1 MTKYA
6 QQILDLVL
14 CSTEHPTAEQIFL
27 QMKQKNSKI
36 AQATVYNNLNALV
49 ADGKLIRLSQPG
61 APDRY
66 DNTTRHD
73 HLICTRCGALAD
85 FKFTDL
91 THNIEAA
98 LGARIQSYDLRIHY
112 LCPLCY
118 CIVTVRRSSMKI
130 LKDEKENFTMK
141 TNKYSGTKTEQNLR
155 TAFSGESEARNKY
168 TFFAS
173 TAKKEGYEQ
182 IAALFQKT
190 ADNEKEH
197 AKMWFKELQGIGSTA
212 DNLLSAAE
220 GENYEWTDMYD
231 SFAKTAEE
239 EGFPELAQKF
249 RLVGEI
255 ERHHEERYRAL
266 LRNVETAKVFEK
278 SEVKV
283 WECRNCGHIVV
294 GTKAPDVCPT
304 CNHPQSYFE
313 VHAENY

>member
-91 THNIEAA
+91 THDIEAA

-112 LCPLCY
+112 LCPAC
-118 CIVTVRRSSMKI
+118 SKAQ
-130 LKDEKENFTMK
+130 E
-141 TNKYSGTKTEQNLR
+141 
-155 TAFSGESEARNKY
+155 
-168 TFFAS
+168 
-173 TAKKEGYEQ
+173 
-182 IAALFQKT
+182 
-190 ADNEKEH
+190 EH
-197 AKMWFKELQGIGSTA
+197 
-212 DNLLSAAE
+212 
-220 GENYEWTDMYD
+220 
-231 SFAKTAEE
+231 
-239 EGFPELAQKF
+239 
-249 RLVGEI
+249 
-255 ERHHEERYRAL
+255 
-266 LRNVETAKVFEK
+266 
-278 SEVKV
+278 
-283 WECRNCGHIVV
+283 
-294 GTKAPDVCPT
+294 
-304 CNHPQSYFE
+304 
-313 VHAENY
+313 